1 MDGVNPELLGS
12 INGSYISYRKPD
24 ANTVLTI
31 PYQKESDETS
41 GSTTMMLP
49 LFAYWHFGK
58 GMVSSFTSNLSSW
71 TYAFRRSEQGRKFFQ
86 NMWNYLLPEFATH
99 EQIQFTYETRGVTTD
114 IHIDASDPDTNAEV
128 KVTLKSPN
136 GTEYKGQLF
145 FDGTG
150 YSANVPTYEIG
161 TYSVHIEYKHHITL
175 ENGETM
181 VVPLGSGQSD
191 YNLFFDYSSEYNVF
205 DASEGELLYQLA
217 STRQDVTI
225 NEPNYAAL
233 GQELQ
238 YTSYRSMSLWFLIAT
253 LVLFLADVFVRKGE
267 AKRKKK
273 EEYTVGANHQ

>member
-1 MDGVNPELLGS
+1 M
-12 INGSYISYRKPD
+12 
-24 ANTVLTI
+24 
-31 PYQKESDETS
+31 
-41 GSTTMMLP
+41 
-49 LFAYWHFGK
+49 
-58 GMVSSFTSNLSSW
+58 
-71 TYAFRRSEQGRKFFQ
+71 
-86 NMWNYLLPEFATH
+86 
-99 EQIQFTYETRGVTTD
+99 
-114 IHIDASDPDTNAEV
+114 
-128 KVTLKSPN
+128 TLKSPN

>member
-1 MDGVNPELLGS
+1 
-12 INGSYISYRKPD
+12 
-24 ANTVLTI
+24 
-31 PYQKESDETS
+31 
-41 GSTTMMLP
+41 
-49 LFAYWHFGK
+49 
-58 GMVSSFTSNLSSW
+58 
-71 TYAFRRSEQGRKFFQ
+71 
-86 NMWNYLLPEFATH
+86 MWNYLLPEFATH

-205 DASEGELLYQLA
+205 DASEGELLYELA
-217 STRQDVTI
+217 TTRDQVSI
-225 NEPNYAAL
+225 NEPNYAAMSE
-233 GQELQ
+233 ELTNQ
-238 YTSYRSMSLWFLIAT
+238 SYRSTSLWFLIAT

-267 AKRKKK
+267 AKKKRKP
-273 EEYTVGANHQ
+273 EYTVGTNLG